1 MRMEVVHMAADT
13 DKKATLNI
21 SISQDD
27 KKYIKTYAIEHDTTV
42 ARLIADYISN
52 LRDNEARRKE

>member
-1 MRMEVVHMAADT
+1 MEVMYMAAET
-13 DKKATLNI
+13 DKKTTLNL
-21 SISQDD
+21 SMSPDD
-27 KKYIKTYAIEHDTTV
+27 KKYLKTYAIEHDTTV